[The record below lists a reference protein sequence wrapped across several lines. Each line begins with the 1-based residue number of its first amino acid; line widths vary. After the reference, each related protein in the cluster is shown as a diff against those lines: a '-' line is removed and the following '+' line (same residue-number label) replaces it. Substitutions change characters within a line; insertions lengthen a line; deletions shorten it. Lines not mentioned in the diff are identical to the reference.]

1 MASVTEAIILNS
13 IKYSE
18 TSVIMKCYSQNYGI
32 LSFIIKGVRS
42 RKRTKFSLGSIEPL
56 SIVEIEFNRLKKGE
70 LSHLKNIK
78 SVVIYDD
85 LRFNI
90 IKSNIALFLAEFL
103 STVLRFQEKNAS
115 LYQYIKD
122 SLVTL
127 DKISKYENFHINF
140 LINLLKFL
148 GIKPEVNN
156 ENCKFFDIENGIF
169 KAINDSHY
177 CVGGELVI
185 EFKKLLG
192 INFDQYFE
200 ILKTTNQRRNMTNF
214 LMNYYKY
221 HISGF
226 KKPNS
231 LEILNGLFS

>member
-103 STVLRFQEKNAS
+103 STVLRFQEENPS
-115 LYQYIKD
+115 LYQYINCLLYTSPSPRD
-122 SLVTL
+122 PS
-127 DKISKYENFHINF
+127 ISRM
-140 LINLLKFL
+140 
-148 GIKPEVNN
+148 PSS
-156 ENCKFFDIENGIF
+156 
-169 KAINDSHY
+169 A
-177 CVGGELVI
+177 
-185 EFKKLLG
+185 
-192 INFDQYFE
+192 
-200 ILKTTNQRRNMTNF
+200 
-214 LMNYYKY
+214 
-221 HISGF
+221 
-226 KKPNS
+226 
-231 LEILNGLFS
+231 

>member
-56 SIVEIEFNRLKKGE
+56 SIVEIEFNKLKKGE
-70 LSHLKNIK
+70 LSHLNNIK
-78 SVVIYDD
+78 SVVVYDD

-103 STVLRFQEKNAS
+103 STVLQFQEENTS
-115 LYQYIKD
+115 LYHYIKD
-122 SLVTL
+122 SLVSL
-127 DKISKYENFHINF
+127 DKISKYENFHISF

-148 GIKPEVNN
+148 GIRPELNN

-169 KAINDSHY
+169 KTISDSRY

-192 INFDQYFE
+192 INFDQYFK

-226 KKPNS
+226 KRPNS

>member
-103 STVLRFQEKNAS
+103 SNVLRFQEENTS
-115 LYQYIKD
+115 LYQYI
-122 SLVTL
+122 
-127 DKISKYENFHINF
+127 NC
-140 LINLLKFL
+140 LLYTSPSPRDR
-148 GIKPEVNN
+148 IRSRMPSS
-156 ENCKFFDIENGIF
+156 
-169 KAINDSHY
+169 A
-177 CVGGELVI
+177 
-185 EFKKLLG
+185 
-192 INFDQYFE
+192 
-200 ILKTTNQRRNMTNF
+200 
-214 LMNYYKY
+214 
-221 HISGF
+221 
-226 KKPNS
+226 
-231 LEILNGLFS
+231 